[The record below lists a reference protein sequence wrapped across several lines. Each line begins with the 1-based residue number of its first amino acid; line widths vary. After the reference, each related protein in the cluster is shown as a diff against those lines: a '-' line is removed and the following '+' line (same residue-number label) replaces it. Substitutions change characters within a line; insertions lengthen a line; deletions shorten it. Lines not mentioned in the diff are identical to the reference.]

1 MLTDHA
7 HTLRGHLLIATT
19 GLRDSMFRRSVIF
32 LCAHSP
38 AGAMGL
44 MINRP
49 TQDVSWQTLLHNLRP
64 VLDAR
69 LADEQIYEGGPAEAQ
84 RGFVLHSPEYV
95 DSQETLRIGDS
106 FAMTTGDQILRDLTT
121 GRGPNRRL
129 VAMGYAGWG
138 AGQLDSEMRE
148 NAWFTVA
155 AEPDLV
161 FGAPDEAKWR
171 GAIAAIGIGSGALSG
186 LSAQHGHA

>member
-1 MLTDHA
+1 MRTDHA

-19 GLRDSMFRRSVIF
+19 GLRDSMFRRSVVF

-49 TQDVSWQTLLHNLRP
+49 TQDVSWQTLLPNLKP
-64 VLDAR
+64 MINFR
-69 LADEQIYEGGPAEAQ
+69 LENEPIYEGGPAQTQ
-84 RGFVLHSPEYV
+84 RGFVLHSPEYI
-95 DSQETLRIGDS
+95 DGQETLRIGDG
-106 FAMTTGDQILRDLTT
+106 FAMTTGDRILRDMVS
-121 GRGPNRRL
+121 GRGPSRRL

-138 AGQLDSEMRE
+138 AGQLDSELRE

-155 AEPDLV
+155 AKPDLV
-161 FGAPDEAKWR
+161 FGAPDDAKWR
-171 GAIAAIGIGSGALSG
+171 GAIAAIGIDSRALSG